1 MEALLLGLSNLLDT
15 HVIIAILIG
24 AIGGVVIGAI
34 PGIGPAIAIAILL
47 PATIFLEDLV
57 SLVLLLG
64 IYGSAM
70 YGGAIPAILI
80 NTPGTPVNALT
91 TYDGYSMTKNGDA
104 PRALSLAYSS
114 SFFGGCFSI
123 SIALICLIVF
133 GPYLRDFGALFGQ
146 RDIFMAAALGSVLL
160 ILAHRQNMAI
170 AAMLFALGFLI
181 SMVGRQTSRG
191 VARYTFEIE
200 YLASGFNLIV
210 VIVGIFA
217 LSQALNLMN
226 GKDTDPPETKI
237 TKGLFKGLAELK
249 KYPAVAF
256 ISASFGTVMGIIP
269 GVGEFVA
276 QFFSYSTARSLSKN
290 PSKFGYGAPEGL
302 IACETS
308 NNAVPAA
315 AMIPLLALGV
325 PGEALTAMMMVVFFD
340 AGIKP
345 GPDIFEKAPDFLFSL
360 FIALLFINILVVIT
374 LLFTSRF
381 IAKII
386 YIPNKFLGAFIM
398 ILAFVGVF
406 SIRNNFVDCA
416 FAAGFGLLGYILRR
430 LNWPLVPIVLG
441 MVLGSIMIE
450 KLTAGASKIKF
461 WSDIINRPVSG
472 TLAFII
478 FLVIIVT
485 LISYIRNY
493 NKNCKIVKTEKCDNI
508 YCVMDYFDNIG
519 DLGKHKDKLENNETK
534 RELLKIRIGV
544 GLFRVSDNILR
555 NVLINDKNEL
565 LSIDDNDI
573 YGKRKLIFNKM
584 DWCKK
589 NEWCRDNYRSV
600 VEEIKML
607 LNKEKCINIIK
618 KYKFK
623 NEDDIICEFIERY
636 DNFEDVVSSEFE

>member
-24 AIGGVVIGAI
+24 AIGGVFIGAI

-374 LLFTSRF
+374 LVFTSRF

-493 NKNCKIVKTEKCDNI
+493 NKKNI
-508 YCVMDYFDNIG
+508 
-519 DLGKHKDKLENNETK
+519 
-534 RELLKIRIGV
+534 
-544 GLFRVSDNILR
+544 
-555 NVLINDKNEL
+555 
-565 LSIDDNDI
+565 
-573 YGKRKLIFNKM
+573 
-584 DWCKK
+584 
-589 NEWCRDNYRSV
+589 
-600 VEEIKML
+600 
-607 LNKEKCINIIK
+607 
-618 KYKFK
+618 
-623 NEDDIICEFIERY
+623 
-636 DNFEDVVSSEFE
+636 

>member
-1 MEALLLGLSNLLDT
+1 MDAFYLGLSNLMNFQ
-15 HVIIAILIG
+15 VIVAILIG
-24 AIGGVVIGAI
+24 AVGGVVIGAV

-47 PATIFLEDLV
+47 PATIFLDDLV

-91 TYDGYSMTKNGDA
+91 TYDGYSMTKNGEA

-123 SIALICLIVF
+123 SVALICLIAF
-133 GPYLRDFGALFGQ
+133 GPYLKDFGALFGQ

-170 AAMLFALGFLI
+170 AAMLFAVGFLI
-181 SMVGRQTSRG
+181 TMVGRQTTKKVDRF
-191 VARYTFEIE
+191 TFDIE

-226 GKDTDPPETKI
+226 GKDSDPPEAKLI
-237 TKGLFKGLAELK
+237 GGLFRGLAELK
-249 KYPAVAF
+249 NYPAVAF

-276 QFFSYSTARSLSKN
+276 QFFSYSTARSLSKT
-290 PSKFGYGAPEGL
+290 PTQFGYGAPEGL

-315 AMIPLLALGV
+315 AMIPLLAIGV

-345 GPDIFEKAPDFLFSL
+345 GPDIFDTAPDFLFSL
-360 FIALLFINILVVIT
+360 FIALLFVNILVVIT

-381 IAKII
+381 IATII
-386 YIPNKFLGAFIM
+386 YIPNKFLGAFVM

-406 SIRNNFVDCA
+406 SIRNNFMDCA
-416 FAAGFGLLGYILRR
+416 FAAGFGFLGYILRR

-441 MVLGSIMIE
+441 MVLGQIMIE
-450 KLTAGASKIKF
+450 KLTAGAGKIKY
-461 WSDIINRPVSG
+461 WVDLVNRPVSG
-472 TLAFII
+472 FLSLTI
-478 FLVIIVT
+478 FLVILGT
-485 LISYIRNY
+485 LISYVYNNYKKRN
-493 NKNCKIVKTEKCDNI
+493 
-508 YCVMDYFDNIG
+508 
-519 DLGKHKDKLENNETK
+519 
-534 RELLKIRIGV
+534 
-544 GLFRVSDNILR
+544 
-555 NVLINDKNEL
+555 
-565 LSIDDNDI
+565 
-573 YGKRKLIFNKM
+573 
-584 DWCKK
+584 
-589 NEWCRDNYRSV
+589 
-600 VEEIKML
+600 
-607 LNKEKCINIIK
+607 
-618 KYKFK
+618 
-623 NEDDIICEFIERY
+623 
-636 DNFEDVVSSEFE
+636 

>member
-1 MEALLLGLSNLLDT
+1 
-15 HVIIAILIG
+15 
-24 AIGGVVIGAI
+24 
-34 PGIGPAIAIAILL
+34 
-47 PATIFLEDLV
+47 
-57 SLVLLLG
+57 
-64 IYGSAM
+64 
-70 YGGAIPAILI
+70 
-80 NTPGTPVNALT
+80 
-91 TYDGYSMTKNGDA
+91 
-104 PRALSLAYSS
+104 
-114 SFFGGCFSI
+114 
-123 SIALICLIVF
+123 
-133 GPYLRDFGALFGQ
+133 
-146 RDIFMAAALGSVLL
+146 
-160 ILAHRQNMAI
+160 
-170 AAMLFALGFLI
+170 
-181 SMVGRQTSRG
+181 MVGRQTSRG

-302 IACETS
+302 IAGETS
-308 NNAVPAA
+308 NNADPAA

-406 SIRNNFVDCA
+406 SIRNNLKVGEYLTLLFFNKKNKSIPKIRKFNIKFIYDTGIKEFDSKIV
-416 FAAGFGLLGYILRR
+416 FGNFNQSMQINNWSINHAGGIEVRLSSDSNLELIYESVPSNYKIMLNRDRFGEIYNWISLFDSNVYLIVFLMILVGGINMITALLITILEKRKFIGV
-430 LNWPLVPIVLG
+430 LKVLG
-441 MVLGSIMIE
+441 ANNSSVR
-450 KLTAGASKIKF
+450 K
-461 WSDIINRPVSG
+461 
-472 TLAFII
+472 I
-478 FLVIIVT
+478 FLINGAYLIIRGLVIGN
-485 LISYIRNY
+485 LIS
-493 NKNCKIVKTEKCDNI
+493 
-508 YCVMDYFDNIG
+508 F
-519 DLGKHKDKLENNETK
+519 
-534 RELLKIRIGV
+534 
-544 GLFRVSDNILR
+544 
-555 NVLINDKNEL
+555 
-565 LSIDDNDI
+565 
-573 YGKRKLIFNKM
+573 
-584 DWCKK
+584 
-589 NEWCRDNYRSV
+589 
-600 VEEIKML
+600 ML
-607 LNKEKCINIIK
+607 LFLQHQFNIIELDPTVYYVNSVPVDLNFINIILLNISVIVTS
-618 KYKFK
+618 FLML
-623 NEDDIICEFIERY
+623 IIPSL
-636 DNFEDVVSSEFE
+636 VVSKLNPTTTMKSS